1 MKEINDLVSDF
12 DSRIYLSQ
20 TKLYNVFGLD
30 NGVDILKK
38 HFKNVKMKLYDD
50 YLIVDRSK
58 PIIDYIMS
66 CHGNQNE
73 LLGLRLGEFKTYL
86 DNILNKKGNIRITKE
101 AGIFIC
107 DNM

>member
-1 MKEINDLVSDF
+1 M
-12 DSRIYLSQ
+12 
-20 TKLYNVFGLD
+20 
-30 NGVDILKK
+30 
-38 HFKNVKMKLYDD
+38 YDD
-50 YLIVDRSK
+50 CLIVDKSR

-73 LLGLRLGEFKTYL
+73 LLGPRLKEFKIYL
-86 DNILNKKGNIRITKE
+86 DNIIKENGYIKITKE

>member
-1 MKEINDLVSDF
+1 
-12 DSRIYLSQ
+12 
-20 TKLYNVFGLD
+20 
-30 NGVDILKK
+30 
-38 HFKNVKMKLYDD
+38 MKLHDD
-50 YLIVDRSK
+50 CLIIDKSK

-73 LLGLRLGEFKTYL
+73 LLGPRLGEFKVYL
-86 DNILNKKGNIRITKE
+86 DDVLNKKGSIRITKE